1 MASKRQNQDQR
12 GDTIMRSTA
21 ALTKEELSN
30 GGFPGGSEVPGT
42 KRSSLLWGQGEESA
56 LRVGVSCPRWT
67 CHLKAWFPDPAESA
81 GSPHQ
86 GY

>member
-12 GDTIMRSTA
+12 VDTIMRSIG

-30 GGFPGGSEVPGT
+30 SGFPRGSEVPNTTRG
-42 KRSSLLWGQGEESA
+42 SSLWGPWEESA
-56 LRVGVSCPRWT
+56 LRVWVSCPCSA
-67 CHLKAWFPDPAESA
+67 CHLKAWFPDPAEST
-81 GSPHQ
+81 GSPQQ